1 MNQDIKKIVL
11 SLLFGCSLGF
21 TLMVICIKLG
31 LPEDNMGIRT
41 VIGSMPAIWVMN
53 FRDKIFK

>member
-1 MNQDIKKIVL
+1 MNHDIKKIVL

-21 TLMVICIKLG
+21 TLMAICVRLG
-31 LPEDNMGIRT
+31 LPDDYVGIRT
-41 VIGSMPAIWVMN
+41 VIGFMPACWVVN